1 MTVLTTLGPSALSQ
15 ELPNQ
20 SISAKKR
27 SWGVGV
33 GWDAEGTEWLVDP
46 FGGKY
51 CLTVTLW
58 HLAKLAFHPSRDN
71 TVEEKGEILLVHLS
85 DSSWETKTKPIEV
98 SSELGV
104 VHTCNP
110 GSGGAKRT
118 RNFRPG

>member
-1 MTVLTTLGPSALSQ
+1 MQRA
-15 ELPNQ
+15 PN
-20 SISAKKR
+20 
-27 SWGVGV
+27 
-33 GWDAEGTEWLVDP
+33 GWWILL
-46 FGGKY
+46 GGKY

-85 DSSWETKTKPIEV
+85 DSLWETKTKPIEV
-98 SSELGV
+98 SFELGV

-110 GSGGAKRT
+110 GSGGAKRI

>member
-1 MTVLTTLGPSALSQ
+1 M
-15 ELPNQ
+15 
-20 SISAKKR
+20 
-27 SWGVGV
+27 GV
-33 GWDAEGTEWLVDP
+33 GWDAEGTERLVDP
-46 FGGKY
+46 FRKY

-71 TVEEKGEILLVHLS
+71 TVEEKGEIPLVHLS
-85 DSSWETKTKPIEV
+85 DSLWETKTKPIED
-98 SSELGV
+98 SFELGV